1 MGDTT
6 TVKVQL
12 ATRELIKQ
20 LGEERRWTAD
30 QVISAGVDS
39 LRREQRRL
47 QASREAMLI
56 AADEDDLAEV
66 HAVQADLDALRAG

>member
-1 MGDTT
+1 MADTT

-12 ATRELIKQ
+12 ATRDLIKQ
-20 LGEERRWTAD
+20 LGDERRWTAD

-39 LRREQRRL
+39 LRREQRRQ

-56 AADEDDLAEV
+56 ASDEADLAEV
-66 HAVQADLDALRAG
+66 RAVQADLDALRAR